1 MARIEPSRPQATAQ
15 VLQKNQALVK
25 APAGKA
31 IQSAKT
37 EAKQA
42 SYTSASKGTR
52 VDIRA

>member
-25 APAGKA
+25 ATVGKA

-37 EAKQA
+37 VGQCKLRIPMPAKVR
-42 SYTSASKGTR
+42 G
-52 VDIRA
+52 

>member
-25 APAGKA
+25 ATVGKA

-37 EAKQA
+37 EVKQA
-42 SYTSASKGTR
+42 SHTHASKGTR